1 MFMKVHEYNTFNHL
15 LFNNVF
21 VHMDSSK
28 VLQRTIQNSFIKLVD
43 NAEYFS
49 SVIFRVIRKQ
59 HPTRFQKDTCGANDG
74 TGDCAILSLF
84 FAGWWWSL
92 SQLSEFRGLPWG
104 VLKTAGVVPEQSVQN
119 CTTCIKGLQE
129 ASHNTTMGC
138 CRWVLL
144 MDFYKYVL

>member
-1 MFMKVHEYNTFNHL
+1 MKVHEYTFNHL

-21 VHMDSSK
+21 VHMDTRTLFQK

-74 TGDCAILSLF
+74 TGDCAILSLSF
-84 FAGWWWSL
+84 LRDDDRFHNFL
-92 SQLSEFRGLPWG
+92 NSE
-104 VLKTAGVVPEQSVQN
+104 
-119 CTTCIKGLQE
+119 
-129 ASHNTTMGC
+129 GC
-138 CRWVLL
+138 LGA
-144 MDFYKYVL
+144 F